1 MPKITRILLTCIVLF
16 LVVGQFFR
24 PDRTNPP
31 VNPDATFEAVAKPSP
46 DVAAIVERSCYNCH
60 SNTTEWPWYSG
71 VAPISWLVA
80 NDVKG
85 ARAHM
90 NFSQWNALSPEKAKQ
105 KLMNACE
112 AVQAGDMPPWDY
124 LMMHKAAKLSDQDI
138 KTLCGAFEK

>member
-1 MPKITRILLTCIVLF
+1 MQKITRILLTCIVLF

-24 PDRTNPP
+24 PDRANPP
-31 VNPDATFEAVAKPSP
+31 VSADATFEAVAKPSP

-71 VAPISWLVA
+71 IAPISWFVA
-80 NDVKG
+80 NDVNG

-90 NFSQWNALSPEKAKQ
+90 NLSQWNTLSAAKAKQ

-112 AVQAGDMPPWDY
+112 EVQSGDMPPWDY

-138 KTLCGAFEK
+138 KPLCAAFEK